1 MGKSL
6 LVLTFVVALG
16 SSLAR
21 AQQTGACSNCD
32 QGDSR
37 VKAIAEE
44 FAADIHAQIAMSC
57 NVCHAG
63 GGRGTEANRISA
75 IPRERI
81 PELCGSCHAD
91 ADRIKKFNPSL
102 HTDQLAQYRTSVH
115 GIKFANGDTKA
126 AVCTDCHGVHRM
138 RPASDPGSS
147 VHPLNVAATC
157 QRCHSDAEYMKP
169 YHVATDQYAG
179 YSDSVHHEA
188 MVAGGDL
195 SAPTCT
201 TCHGSHGAVPPGV
214 KSVASVCGTCHVLQ
228 ARYFEESPHKHI
240 FAMMNIAS
248 CVTCHSSH
256 RIKHPD
262 AVAGHRGCERR
273 GRNRGQSAP
282 GGRSRL
288 KGTRPPQKISADPVD
303 RNCGTPGL
311 PGRLPSR
318 NRTRAADYNGS
329 EAMKPQVHRLAIM
342 LLLMLSG
349 AALATTHPF
358 LDSKADDAKCLE
370 CHAAKAKGKAVHSA
384 IAIGCSVCHEVRVN
398 NDLVRIKLVT
408 PSVGK
413 LCLECHADKDASQ
426 IKAHVHSP
434 AVRDCLKCHDAHSSD
449 HKNQLRKSPS
459 GEAKENLCLTCHTTG
474 LKVPPT
480 GSRHAALDLGCD
492 SCHVSHKTGENLDGV
507 FHLTK
512 GSPALCLDCHDAK
525 DAELAKA
532 HRSQP
537 FGKSDCLSCHDPH
550 QSSSPWLLQKFV
562 HMPFAK
568 QQCDSCHAPAS
579 NGRVVLTKAAV
590 TDLCV
595 TCHSEEARKIQVAK
609 VQHPGATGDCTD
621 CHSPHAGTSRGF
633 LKPDAVNVCLVCHSH

>member
-44 FAADIHAQIAMSC
+44 FAADIHAQNAMSC

-262 AVAGHRGCERR
+262 DTFVGTGPKAVCGNCHTPDEPAGETANGIHRRF
-273 GRNRGQSAP
+273 Q
-282 GGRSRL
+282 RL
-288 KGTRPPQKISADPVD
+288 EADMAGAKSLLD
-303 RNCGTPGL
+303 RAEHSGM
-311 PGRLPSR
+311 
-318 NRTRAADYNGS
+318 DVS
-329 EAMKPQVHRLAIM
+329 EAQLE
-342 LLLMLSG
+342 
-349 AALATTHPF
+349 
-358 LDSKADDAKCLE
+358 LDQAGDA
-370 CHAAKAKGKAVHSA
+370 
-384 IAIGCSVCHEVRVN
+384 
-398 NDLVRIKLVT
+398 
-408 PSVGK
+408 
-413 LCLECHADKDASQ
+413 
-426 IKAHVHSP
+426 
-434 AVRDCLKCHDAHSSD
+434 
-449 HKNQLRKSPS
+449 
-459 GEAKENLCLTCHTTG
+459 
-474 LKVPPT
+474 
-480 GSRHAALDLGCD
+480 
-492 SCHVSHKTGENLDGV
+492 
-507 FHLTK
+507 LTK
-512 GSPALCLDCHDAK
+512 ARVTLHTATLSRVTEDVNVGAGIV
-525 DAELAKA
+525 AKA
-532 HRSQP
+532 HQAGEAALRER
-537 FGKSDCLSCHDPH
+537 GRRRKSVLIPLIAIVA
-550 QSSSPWLLQKFV
+550 LLVSLGAYLREIERGQLTTTG
-562 HMPFAK
+562 AK
-568 QQCDSCHAPAS
+568 
-579 NGRVVLTKAAV
+579 R
-590 TDLCV
+590 
-595 TCHSEEARKIQVAK
+595 
-609 VQHPGATGDCTD
+609 
-621 CHSPHAGTSRGF
+621 
-633 LKPDAVNVCLVCHSH
+633 